1 MAKTGLYPKVF
12 LRSRGQLLGH
22 HGFDADPGRVELTP
36 KGIVFYHYTRKQ
48 RLDVVLSEGLVARL
62 PVVMPPKNLIGHYL
76 VEALLEPLPQWM
88 TESPYFG
95 DLGFQMLKQYVGDV
109 LLRIEVPRD
118 FPGLYVADY
127 AHMLESKYFTRT
139 RRPALNL
146 GYTDL
151 KTGKQVCRADANSY
165 IPALLYQGGHVAPEM
180 KVTREGQGIAVP
192 PECISVSEVQPLLK
206 RRELWVDE

>member
-1 MAKTGLYPKVF
+1 MQLHKVF
-12 LRSRGQLLGH
+12 LRSRGQLLED
-22 HGFDADPGRVELTP
+22 HGFEADPGRVELTS

-48 RLDVVLSEGLVARL
+48 RIDDVISEGLVARL
-62 PVVMPPKNLIGHYL
+62 PVVLPPSELVGHHL
-76 VEALLEPLPQWM
+76 VEALLEPLPQWT

-95 DLGFQMLKQYVGDV
+95 DLGFQMLRQYVGDV

-127 AHMLESKYFTRT
+127 AHVLEGMYFRRT
-139 RRPALNL
+139 GRPGLNL

-151 KTGKQVCRADANSY
+151 ETGKQVVRADANSY
-165 IPALLYQGGHVAPEM
+165 IPALLYKGGHVAPEM

-192 PECISVSEVQPLLK
+192 PEYISVSEVQPLRK